1 MKKRYLFLIIIAALI
16 LIPLV
21 VAGVRYFVP
30 VPSGVSYES
39 EEYQTDDAEFL
50 YDLTYTDN
58 NDEITEEQKI
68 FEEIYT
74 MIDEAEE
81 FLVIDMFLF
90 NDDYNHDTLDFPTLS
105 QNLTDK
111 LTAKKAENPDM
122 DIIFITDGINTFYDT
137 YTPPHINEL
146 KEAGIEVIFTDLSKL
161 RDSNPVYSGFYRTY
175 FQWLGASE
183 NQWLV
188 NALRPQGPEVNIRS
202 YLTMLNFKANHRK
215 LIINEKNGLITSA
228 NPHDASVHHSNIA
241 VKLSGDILYDML
253 ESERAVVNFSGEN
266 TRVFS
271 DFADKLPAKTE
282 EGEGLYTVQLI
293 TEKKIKDNIIE
304 MVNNAGE
311 EDVLSVGLFYLS
323 DRDVVDA
330 FKEALDRGAELN
342 MILDINQDAFGN
354 EKNGVPNRPV
364 ADELMSHETPANIR
378 WYKSSGEQYHAKFI
392 MLETADEV
400 IFNGGSANFTRRN
413 LDDYN
418 LETNVL
424 ITAPAD
430 SEFAGEVT
438 GYYDRLW
445 MNEDAEYTLDY
456 EEEAEESL
464 VKTILYR
471 VQEFAG
477 LSTF

>member
-1 MKKRYLFLIIIAALI
+1 MKKRYFFLLVFAVLI

-30 VPSGVSYES
+30 VPAGVSYES
-39 EEYQTDDAEFL
+39 EEYQTDDDGFL
-50 YDLTYTDN
+50 YDLTYTE
-58 NDEITEEQKI
+58 NDEITEEQEI

-81 FLVIDMFLF
+81 FLVLDMFLF
-90 NDDYNHDTLDFPTLS
+90 NDDYNHNTLDFPPLS

-111 LTAKKAENPDM
+111 LTAKKEENPDM

-137 YTPPHINEL
+137 YTPPHIEQL

-161 RDSNPVYSGFYRTY
+161 RDSNPLYSGFYRTY
-175 FQWLGASE
+175 FQWFGTSE
-183 NQWLV
+183 DQWLV

-215 LIINEKNGLITSA
+215 LIINEKSGLIASA
-228 NPHDASVHHSNIA
+228 NPHDASAHHSNIA

-253 ESERAVVNFSGEN
+253 ESERAVVNFSGGN
-266 TRVFS
+266 TRIFS
-271 DFADKLPAKTE
+271 DFADKLPGKTE
-282 EGEGLYTVQLI
+282 DSEGQYTVKLI
-293 TEKKIKDNIIE
+293 TEKKIKDNILEI
-304 MVNNAGE
+304 VNSAGP
-311 EDVLSVGLFYLS
+311 DDILNIGLFYLS
-323 DRDVVDA
+323 DRDIIEA
-330 FKEALDRGAELN
+330 FKTALDRGVELN

-354 EKNGVPNRPV
+354 EKNGVPNRPA
-364 ADELMSHETPANIR
+364 ADELMNHDTQPNIR

-392 MLETADEV
+392 MLETAEEV

-413 LDDYN
+413 LDNYN
-418 LETNVL
+418 LETNVVV
-424 ITAPAD
+424 TAPKG

-438 GYYDRLW
+438 AYYDRLW
-445 MNEDAEYTLDY
+445 MNDDAEYTLNY
-456 EEEAEESL
+456 EEKAEESL
-464 VKTILYR
+464 FKTMMYR
-471 VQEFAG
+471 IQEFTG

>member
-30 VPSGVSYES
+30 VPAGVSYES

-58 NDEITEEQKI
+58 NEEINEEQEI

-90 NDDYNHDTLDFPTLS
+90 NDDYNHDTLEFPPLS

-111 LTAKKAENPDM
+111 LTAKKTENPDI

-137 YTPPHINEL
+137 YTPAHINEL

-161 RDSNPVYSGFYRTY
+161 RDSNPLYSGFYRTY
-175 FQWLGASE
+175 FQWLGTSE

-188 NALRPQGPEVNIRS
+188 NALRPQGPQVNIRS

-215 LIINEKNGLITSA
+215 IIINEKNGLITSA

-253 ESERAVVNFSGEN
+253 ESERSVVNFGGGN

-271 DFADKLPAKTE
+271 DFADKLPEKAE
-282 EGEGLYTVQLI
+282 ESEGQYTVKLI
-293 TEKKIKDNIIE
+293 TENKIKDNIIE
-304 MVNNAGE
+304 MVNNSKEG
-311 EDVLSVGLFYLS
+311 DTLSVGLFYLS
-323 DRDVVDA
+323 DRDVVGA
-330 FKEALDRGAELN
+330 FKAALERGAELN
-342 MILDINQDAFGN
+342 IILDINQDAFGN

-364 ADELMSHETPANIR
+364 ADELMSHEKPANIR

-392 MLETADEV
+392 MLETGDEV

-413 LDDYN
+413 LDNYN

-424 ITAPAD
+424 ITAPAN

-445 MNEDAEYTLDY
+445 TNESAEYTLDY

-464 VKTILYR
+464 LKTILYR
-471 VQEFAG
+471 VQEATG